1 MGSSSLLR
9 WVLMLCIGLVLGALL
24 GFVTG
29 WLASWGAQFALPWLN
44 DEQRHVIRPA
54 LTIIGII
61 LGGYV
66 AVDDLI
72 RNKRGETKSS

>member
-1 MGSSSLLR
+1 MGSSSFIR
-9 WVLMLCIGLVLGALL
+9 SALMLCIGIVLGALL

-29 WLASWGAQFALPWLN
+29 WLVSWAAGFALPWLN
-44 DEQRHVIRPA
+44 DEQRLVIRPA

-72 RNKRGETKSS
+72 RSKRSQTKIS

>member
-1 MGSSSLLR
+1 M
-9 WVLMLCIGLVLGALL
+9 MLCIGLVLGALL

-29 WLASWGAQFALPWLN
+29 WLVSWAAEFALPWLN
-44 DEQRHVIRPA
+44 EQQRLVIRPA
-54 LTIIGII
+54 FTIIGII

-72 RNKRGETKSS
+72 RNRRRESK